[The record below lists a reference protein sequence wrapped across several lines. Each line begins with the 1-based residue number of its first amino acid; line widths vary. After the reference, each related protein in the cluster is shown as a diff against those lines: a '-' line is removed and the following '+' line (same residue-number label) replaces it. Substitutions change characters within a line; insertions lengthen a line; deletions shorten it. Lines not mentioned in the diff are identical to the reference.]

1 MGQKSQA
8 PVLSEY
14 QHIFTGMNAS
24 SGERTDAWGS
34 LSARIFMLLW
44 CFPKPLFRTIKGG
57 SIGYLSQYKY
67 LDINIW
73 GWGERRQAEHNT
85 EEESLLPP
93 NLRMAR
99 CAWDEVSKQLSLN
112 GSG

>member
-1 MGQKSQA
+1 MGFIKCQDIYA
-8 PVLSEY
+8 IVV
-14 QHIFTGMNAS
+14 
-24 SGERTDAWGS
+24 
-34 LSARIFMLLW
+34 
-44 CFPKPLFRTIKGG
+44 FPKAFVQEHQRRKHW
-57 SIGYLSQYKY
+57 LSKSEYKY

-85 EEESLLPP
+85 EEESLLLP

-99 CAWDEVSKQLSLN
+99 YAWDEVSKQLSLN